1 MKTVIMA
8 GGFGTRLRPLTQS
21 LPKPMVPVANL
32 PMLHHIVNLLKKH
45 NLRDFVSLLYFQPEE
60 IKNYF
65 KDGSPFGAKM
75 EYMIAEAD
83 YGTAGAVKHA
93 EKFYKGNRVLVISGD
108 VLTDFDLTAALK
120 YHEEKQAQ
128 ATIVLTRMENPLQ
141 YGVVITDEDGRIS
154 RFLEKPTWGEVFSD
168 TINTGIYILE
178 PEVFDR
184 IPSEEP
190 FDFSQDLFPG
200 MLRDKEPLYGYV
212 ATGYWR
218 DIGNLSEYQ
227 KSHLDIL
234 QEKVKIETESNKH
247 ERDGSTIW
255 LPRSFHVDEKARM
268 EGRVI
273 LGTDSNIAAGAIIR
287 NSVIG
292 DRCRVGEN
300 ARIENSVVW
309 HDTEIQAGAQI
320 SQAII
325 CNNVLIEQDVSV
337 NEDAVISDHV
347 KLREGATVRNSCK
360 IWPGKEVEAGA
371 TVSSSLIWGEKWNR
385 ELFTDSKVSGLA
397 NVEVTPEFAAKLGTA
412 YGATLTKGSS
422 IVVSRGVSA
431 GSRVFSR
438 ALISGVLSGGVNV
451 IDLRTLPIPVMRY
464 ELKSGRH
471 TGGVFIRQSPG
482 DYRVTD
488 LIFLGPDGMDLP
500 TKRTRSIETLFAR
513 EDYRR
518 SEITE
523 VGQLDYSTR
532 ILESYR
538 ADFLKHIDPESIRQ
552 RKFKIVIDFAHG
564 GASEIFG
571 GIFAA
576 LDMEVISLNA
586 YPDPTLP
593 LDSES
598 HGLDQMKSIVRSVG
612 ADLGIQIGRGAEK
625 MIVVDRNG
633 DILSDQM
640 LLLIV
645 TSLFLSNNVARK
657 IAVPVMASM
666 GVESIAA
673 EFGVQVTRVRSD
685 HLAMMQAFQQPDV
698 DFVGGTR
705 GGFLFTK
712 FQLGADA
719 IFSAIKFLE
728 LLAKRDAELT
738 DLRKAHEKYHI
749 VSAQVPCPWAK
760 KGQVMRLLMEHTEGK
775 NRQLVDG
782 ARFQENGSWV
792 WIAPSRKE
800 AYFTVFAESEEVA
813 SAEKLAE
820 TYRKQVKK
828 WQEATS

>member
-45 NLRDFVSLLYFQPEE
+45 NLKDYVTLLYFQPEE
-60 IKNYF
+60 IRNYF
-65 KDGSPFGAKM
+65 KDGSDFGVKM
-75 EYMIAEAD
+75 NYMIAEAD
-83 YGTAGAVKHA
+83 YGTAGAVKYA
-93 EKFYKGNRVLVISGD
+93 EEFYKGSRVLVISGD
-108 VLTDFDLTAALK
+108 VLTDFDLTAAIK
-120 YHEEKQAQ
+120 YHEEKQAK
-128 ATIVLTRMENPLQ
+128 ATIVLTRLEDPLQ
-141 YGVVITDEDGRIS
+141 YGVVITDDAGRIS

-184 IPSEEP
+184 IPAGES
-190 FDFSQDLFPG
+190 FDFSQNLFPG
-200 MLRDKEPLYGYV
+200 MLQDKEPLYGYV
-212 ATGYWR
+212 AEGYWR

-227 KSHLDIL
+227 KSHQDIL
-234 QEKVKIETESNKH
+234 HEKVGIETESNKH
-247 ERDGSTIW
+247 QRDGATVW
-255 LPRSFHVDEKARM
+255 LPKRFHVDEDAHV
-268 EGRVI
+268 EGKVI
-273 LGTDSNIAAGAIIR
+273 LGEDAEIATGATVR

-292 DRCRVGEN
+292 DRCKIGEN
-300 ARIENSVVW
+300 AKVENSVVW
-309 HDTEIQAGAQI
+309 RDTEIESGAHV

-325 CNNVLIEQDVSV
+325 CNNVLIEKNVNV
-337 NEDAVISDHV
+337 NEDAVISDFV
-347 KLREGATVRNSCK
+347 KLRAGATVRSNCK

-385 ELFTDSKVSGLA
+385 ELFSDSKVTGLA
-397 NVEVTPEFAAKLGTA
+397 NVEVTPEFAAKLGSA
-412 YGATLTKGSS
+412 YGATLTKGTS

-438 ALISGVLSGGVNV
+438 ALISGVLSGGINV

-471 TGGVFIRQSPG
+471 TGGVYIRQNPD
-482 DYRVTD
+482 DYKITD
-488 LIFLGPDGMDLP
+488 LIFLGSDGMDLP

-538 ADFLKHIDPESIRQ
+538 ADFLKNIDTDAIKQ
-552 RKFKIVIDFAHG
+552 RKFKVVIDFAHG

-571 GIFAA
+571 GVFAA

-586 YPDPTLP
+586 YPDPNLP
-593 LDSES
+593 LETER
-598 HGLDQMKSIVRSVG
+598 HGLDQMQSIVRSVG

-625 MIVVDRNG
+625 MIVVDKNG
-633 DILSDQM
+633 EVLSDQM

-645 TSLFLSNNVARK
+645 TSMFLSNNQARR

-666 GVESIAA
+666 GVESIAE
-673 EFGVQVTRVRSD
+673 EFGVGVTRVRSD
-685 HLAMMQAFQQPDV
+685 HLAMMQAFQQEDV

-705 GGFLFTK
+705 GGFIFSR

-719 IFSAIKFLE
+719 MFCAIKLLE
-728 LLAKRDAELT
+728 LLAKSDTELSVER
-738 DLRKAHEKYHI
+738 RKQEKYHM
-749 VSAQVPCPWAK
+749 VSSLVPCPWAK

-792 WIAPSRKE
+792 WIAPSRNE
-800 AYFTVFAESEEVA
+800 AYFTVFAESENRSA
-813 SAEKLAE
+813 AEKLAGDYE
-820 TYRKQVKK
+820 QQVRK
-828 WQEATS
+828 WQEAST

>member
-32 PMLHHIVNLLKKH
+32 PMLHHIVNLLKRH
-45 NLRDFVSLLYFQPEE
+45 NLRELVTLLYFQPEE
-60 IKNYF
+60 IKSYF
-65 KDGSPFGAKM
+65 KDGSDWGVKID
-75 EYMIAEAD
+75 YMLAEAD
-83 YGTAGAVKHA
+83 YGTAGAVKNA
-93 EKFYKGNRVLVISGD
+93 EQFFKGDRVLVISGD
-108 VLTDFDLTAALK
+108 VLTDFDLTAAIK
-120 YHEEKQAQ
+120 FHEENQAK
-128 ATIVLTRMENPLQ
+128 ATIILTRMENPLQ
-141 YGVVITDEDGRIS
+141 YGVVITDDDGRIS

-178 PEVFDR
+178 PEVFER
-184 IPSEEP
+184 IPVEEE

-200 MLRDKEPLYGYV
+200 MLRDKEALFGYI
-212 ATGYWR
+212 APGYWR
-218 DIGNLSEYQ
+218 DVGNLSEYR
-227 KSHLDIL
+227 KSHQDIL
-234 QEKVKIETESNKH
+234 HEKVQIETDSNKH
-247 ERDGSTIW
+247 QRDGATIW
-255 LPRSFHVDEKARM
+255 LPRSFHVSDDAVI
-268 EGRVI
+268 EGHVI
-273 LGTDSNIAAGAIIR
+273 LGNDAEIAKGATVR

-292 DRCRVGEN
+292 DRCRIGEH
-300 ARIENSVVW
+300 AKIENSVIW
-309 HDTEIQAGAQI
+309 HDTEIQSGAQVA
-320 SQAII
+320 QAIV
-325 CNNVLIEQDVSV
+325 CDNVLIERDVLI

-347 KLREGATVRNSCK
+347 KLRAGATIRNNCK

-385 ELFTDSKVSGLA
+385 ELFTDSKVTGLA

-412 YGATLTKGSS
+412 FAATLTKDSS
-422 IVVSRGVSA
+422 IVVSRGVAA

-471 TGGVFIRQSPG
+471 TGGVYIRQNPG

-500 TKRTRSIETLFAR
+500 PKRTRSIEALFAR

-518 SEITE
+518 ADITE

-538 ADFLKHIDPESIRQ
+538 ADFLKNIDTEVIKQ
-552 RKFKIVIDFAHG
+552 RKFKVVIDFAHG
-564 GASEIFG
+564 GSSEIFG

-576 LDMEVISLNA
+576 LDMEVISLNG
-586 YPDPTLP
+586 YPDPNLP
-593 LDSES
+593 LESEQ
-598 HGLDQMKSIVRSVG
+598 HGVQQMQSIVRSLG

-633 DILSDQM
+633 DVLSDQM

-645 TSLFLSNNVARK
+645 TSLFLANNLAHK

-666 GVESIAA
+666 GVERIAS
-673 EFGVQVTRVRSD
+673 EYGVGVTRVRSD

-705 GGFLFTK
+705 GGFLFSK

-719 IFSAIKFLE
+719 MFCAIKVLE
-728 LLAKRDAELT
+728 LLARNDAELSE
-738 DLRKAHEKYHI
+738 LRKLHEKYYS
-749 VSAQVPCPWAK
+749 VSSQVPCPWAK
-760 KGQVMRLLMEHTEGK
+760 KGQVMRLLMAHTEGK

-792 WIAPSRKE
+792 WIAPSRNE
-800 AYFTVFAESEEVA
+800 AYFTVFAESENRTA
-813 SAEKLAE
+813 AEMLAQDYE
-820 TYRKQVKK
+820 RQVRE
-828 WQEATS
+828 WQEAAF